1 MSLVRV
7 TPWTCPICD
16 RRTARVDALQ
26 HGVTRHPANLARRM
40 TITDRLWL
48 IPALARE
55 AALTLG
61 APNPSAQ
68 ADRTKRIVQA
78 HPPLPID
85 AATLDALAPD
95 DGREIESWVPI
106 SRLVECSRLVWE
118 AFGLDE
124 RRQHPQ
130 PVGEPAFAS
139 ECAWLA
145 NAWPTA
151 QTVLDLSAIDWIDTE
166 TREVCLQ
173 LASVSR
179 MSRETRYRC
188 PDCGESLH
196 LGESGWMVCE
206 SGTHMHPGP
215 DRLVGQWRRRPPMT
229 TNHLA
234 AELRILPSRIR
245 KWHER
250 GKLVKVREEGRTVFW
265 LPWDAVRCLY
275 PDVVAAIEAG
285 EDTREVAS

>member
-1 MSLVRV
+1 MILARV
-7 TPWTCPICD
+7 PSWTCPICD
-16 RRTARVDALQ
+16 HRMARVEALQ
-26 HGVTRHPANLARRM
+26 HGVTHHPASLPRQM
-40 TITDRLWL
+40 SIVDRLRL

-55 AALTLG
+55 VALTLC

-68 ADRTKRIVQA
+68 TDRTKRIVRA

-85 AATLDALAPD
+85 VPTLDVLAPD
-95 DGREIESWVPI
+95 DGREIESLVPI

-118 AFGLDE
+118 AFGVDE
-124 RRQHPQ
+124 RRQHTQ
-130 PVGEPAFAS
+130 PLGVPAFAS
-139 ECAWLA
+139 ECGWLI
-145 NAWPTA
+145 NAWPAA
-151 QTVLDLSAIDWIDTE
+151 QTMLEPSAIDWIDIE
-166 TREVCLQ
+166 TRDVYLQ
-173 LASVSR
+173 LVSVAR

-206 SGTHMHPGP
+206 SGAHMHPGP
-215 DRLVGQWRRRPPMT
+215 DRLVRQWRRRAPMT

-250 GKLVKVREEGRTVFW
+250 GKLERVREEGRTSFW
-265 LPWDAVRCLY
+265 LPWDVMRCLY
-275 PDVVAAIEAG
+275 PDVVAAIESSD
-285 EDTREVAS
+285 ETRAVS